1 MNQNQVKVIVGIDV
15 SKDKLDIW
23 NLQTRKHQVIPN
35 HPRSIGQW
43 LKQSHGEEELL
54 SVGLE
59 PTGGYEKEVIR
70 QCLKQSAEVFCI
82 HPNRLHH
89 FAQSLGQAAKTD
101 KLACQSLALFVEAH
115 GSGLMPLNEGYE
127 SAQSVAELSSRR
139 QQLKTL
145 IHQEECRLGYD
156 FFSKEVKRSIQ
167 RMVKTLKKELD
178 MLNQQMDDLLT
189 SDENKSKQLSLLQT
203 FKGVG
208 KVVSQVLVSEVPEL
222 GHLNRAEISRLI
234 GVAPI
239 NQDSGKRSGHRY
251 IQGGRGSVRK
261 VLYMAALVAVRFN
274 PLMTG
279 YFNGLRARGK
289 EYKVALVAVM
299 RKIICTLNAMVR
311 DNKPWQAQTN

>member
-1 MNQNQVKVIVGIDV
+1 MDQNQVKIIFGIDV

-23 NLQTRKHQVIPN
+23 NQQTQKHQVIPN
-35 HPRSIGQW
+35 HARSIGQW
-43 LKQSHGEEELL
+43 IKQIRREKQSFR
-54 SVGLE
+54 VGLE
-59 PTGGYEKEVIR
+59 PTGGYEKELIR
-70 QCLKQSAEVFCI
+70 QCLKQSGEVFCI

-101 KLACQSLALFVEAH
+101 KLACQALALFVETH
-115 GSGLMPLNEGYE
+115 VSDLTPLNEGYE
-127 SAQSVAELSSRR
+127 TRQSITELSSRR
-139 QQLKTL
+139 QQLKAL

-156 FFSKEVKRSIQ
+156 FFSREVKRSLQ
-167 RMVKTLKKELD
+167 RMVKILKKELA
-178 MLNQQMDDLLT
+178 MLNQQMDDLLA
-189 SDENKSKQLSLLQT
+189 SDENKSKQITLLQT

-222 GHLNRAEISRLI
+222 GQLNRAEISRLI

-239 NQDSGKRSGHRY
+239 NQDSGKKSGHRY

-261 VLYMAALVAVRFN
+261 VLYMAALVAIRFN
-274 PLMTG
+274 PRMKT
-279 YFNGLRARGK
+279 YFAGLRARGK

-311 DNKPWQAQTN
+311 DNKPWEAKTN

>member
-1 MNQNQVKVIVGIDV
+1 MNQNQVKIIFGIDV

-23 NLQTRKHQVIPN
+23 NQQTQKHQVIPN
-35 HPRSIGQW
+35 HPRGIGQW
-43 LKQSHGEEELL
+43 LKQIRGEKQPFR
-54 SVGLE
+54 VGLE
-59 PTGGYEKEVIR
+59 PTGGYEKELIR

-115 GSGLMPLNEGYE
+115 GSGLTPLNESYGA
-127 SAQSVAELSSRR
+127 AQAVAELSSRR
-139 QQLKTL
+139 QQLKAL
-145 IHQEECRLGYD
+145 IHQEVCRSGYD
-156 FFSKEVKRSIQ
+156 FFSRETKRSIE
-167 RMVKTLKKELD
+167 RIVKMLKKELD
-178 MLNQQMDDLLT
+178 ILNQQMDDLLS
-189 SDENKSKQLSLLQT
+189 SDENKSKQINLLQT

-222 GHLNRAEISRLI
+222 GQLNRAEISRLI

-239 NQDSGKRSGHRY
+239 NQDSGKKSGHRY
-251 IQGGRGSVRK
+251 IQGGRATVRK

-274 PLMTG
+274 PLMKS
-279 YFNGLRARGK
+279 YFDGLRARGK
-289 EYKVALVAVM
+289 VYKVALVAVM

-311 DNKPWQAQTN
+311 DNRPWQAQTN